1 MDYRPLRHL
10 AAAAG
15 LVALAACGGSENSQ
29 PALSVGV
36 LSDAPVQGVEYLTS
50 GSISGATN
58 ASGEFSY
65 RPGETIVFKIGLLPI
80 GVITGSGASMTV
92 TPLTLIESLTAIT
105 DPVEQQNAVTNLLV
119 LLQSL
124 DTNTDPDR
132 IAIAP
137 AAITA
142 LQDTTLADTLS
153 TLLTSTPTTFTGSA
167 AFDGLV
173 AAAGTTEVTPAAALA
188 HFQAQFLSSL
198 AGQYYG
204 EKGDNFVA
212 LRIQDDGSYLM
223 TEVAVGDAGAAPVFT
238 KGGQPGLE
246 RGQLDWDAR
255 NGQVST
261 ITDLDTNGSRGFN
274 AIDTVNAPLQLT
286 LDGGDLIWTQ
296 LALQTDGS
304 GSRLARTASYRLT
317 RLADSATGPTG
328 AWVKGDANSLAKP
341 VFFFLPGNQYVLLD
355 PVGDTSFHYGSASV
369 TCGSSGVELGSYQIL
384 SGMLEFLG
392 TSFDSNGC
400 AGARDSDGSQFIA
413 AQSLDTGAGTWRW
426 GAAID
431 GQLFYRP
438 DNTVPVAP

>member
-1 MDYRPLRHL
+1 MDYRPLRNL
-10 AAAAG
+10 AAIAG

-36 LSDAPVQGVEYLTS
+36 LSDAPVQGVEYVTT
-50 GSISGATN
+50 GNISGTTN
-58 ASGEFSY
+58 ASGEFNY
-65 RPGETIVFKIGLLPI
+65 RPGELILFKLGEFYF
-80 GVITGSGASMTV
+80 GAATGSGSSMTV
-92 TPLTLIESLTAIT
+92 TPITMVEGLTGIT

-124 DTNTDPDR
+124 DSNPDPDR

-137 AAITA
+137 AALAA
-142 LQDTTLADTLS
+142 LQDATLADTLT
-153 TLLTSTPTTFTGSA
+153 TLLTDTPTNFAGST

-173 AAAGTTEVTPAAALA
+173 AAAGTTEVTPTAALA

-223 TEVAVGDAGAAPVFT
+223 TEVATGDAGAAPMFT

-246 RGQLDWDAR
+246 RGQLDWDPR
-255 NGQVST
+255 NGQVT
-261 ITDLDTNGSRGFN
+261 ATTDLDTNGNRGFN
-274 AIDTVNAPLQLT
+274 AIDTVGAPLQLT
-286 LDGGDLIWTQ
+286 LDAGDLIWTR
-296 LALQTDGS
+296 LTLQTGTS
-304 GSRLARTASYRLT
+304 GTRLTRTASYRLT
-317 RLADSATGPTG
+317 RLANSATGPSG

-355 PVGDTSFHYGSASV
+355 PVGDTSFHYGSTSV
-369 TCGSSGVELGSYQIL
+369 TCGGSGVELGSYQIL

-392 TSFDSNGC
+392 TAFDSNGC
-400 AGARDSDGSQFIA
+400 AGAHDSDGSQFIA

-426 GAAID
+426 GAVID